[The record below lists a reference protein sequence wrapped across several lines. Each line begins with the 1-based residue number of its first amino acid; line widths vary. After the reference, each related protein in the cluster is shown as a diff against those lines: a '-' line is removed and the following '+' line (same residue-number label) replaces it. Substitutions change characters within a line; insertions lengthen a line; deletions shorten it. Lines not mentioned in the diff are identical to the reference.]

1 MQAKPSIKKHIGGE
15 KMKFEQIA
23 KEVLENVGG
32 KENVAHVTHCVTRL
46 RFNLKD
52 ESKANVDKIKKIK
65 GVMGNVNQGGQ
76 FQVIIGNNV
85 SDVYKELMKLGNFK
99 STNEDVK
106 GPKKGIMTSAMDTIA
121 GIFTPVIPAIVGCAM
136 IKAFLSLFVAFGWIS
151 TETQSYYILNFIGD
165 AAFFFLPIL
174 LAYTAAI
181 KFKASPY
188 LAMVMGA
195 VLLHPNFSALVS
207 AGDPVAFFGLPVRLV
222 KYGSSVIPIILIVW
236 LMSYVEKV
244 VTKIVPKALRVVFV
258 PLLVI
263 VVTAPIGLIAIG
275 PLGDIIGGVLA
286 NIIMAIDS
294 KATWA
299 LPLIMGG
306 LSPLLVMT
314 GMHYSLYPAIFTQL
328 ATSGYQTIFPGML
341 VANVCQGAAAL
352 CVSVKSKNSDLKQ
365 LAASTGATAVI
376 GITEP
381 AMYGVNLK
389 LKKPFYAVLAGGAIG
404 GLYAGITGVKVFTPG
419 GAALVGVPAYIGP
432 EISNIINIL
441 IASAIGFVVTFAL
454 TWILGFEDEVEET
467 EELEENTDIK
477 PLKNKISIMSPING
491 EAVPLSSVNDLT
503 FAEEIM
509 GKGIAIIPTEGKV
522 VSPINGTVEMVF
534 NTKHAIGLKSDD
546 GAEILIHIGLDTVK
560 LEGEHFN
567 VFVKNGDRVNVGDKL
582 VEFDKDAIKNK
593 GYDVITPIIVT
604 NTMDYLEVMASNVE
618 SVKQGDEIITVL

>member
-1 MQAKPSIKKHIGGE
+1 
-15 KMKFEQIA
+15 MKFEQIA
-23 KEVLENVGG
+23 REVLENVGG
-32 KENVAHVTHCVTRL
+32 KDNVAHVTHCVTRL

-76 FQVIIGNNV
+76 FQVIIGNDV
-85 SDVYKELMKLGNFK
+85 SDVYKELIKLGDFK
-99 STNEDVK
+99 SAKTEVQ
-106 GPKKGIMTSAMDTIA
+106 GPKKGVLTAAMDTIA
-121 GIFTPVIPAIVGCAM
+121 GIFTPVIPAIAGCAM
-136 IKAFLSLFVAFGWIS
+136 IKAFLSIAVAFGWVS
-151 TETQSYYILNFIGD
+151 TESQSYYILNFIGD
-165 AAFFFLPIL
+165 TAFFFLPML
-174 LAYTAAI
+174 LAYTAAT

-188 LAMVMGA
+188 LAMVIGGI
-195 VLLHPNFSALVS
+195 LLHPNFSALVS
-207 AGDPVAFFGLPVRLV
+207 AGEPVAFFGLPVRLV

-236 LMSYVEKV
+236 LMSYVERV
-244 VTKIVPKALRVVFV
+244 VTKIIPKVLRVVFV

-263 VVTAPIGLIAIG
+263 LITAPIGLIVIG

-376 GITEP
+376 GVTEP

-389 LKKPFYAVLAGGAIG
+389 LKKPFYAVLAGGAVG

-432 EISNIINIL
+432 EISNIVNIL
-441 IASAIGFVVTFAL
+441 IAAAIGFVVTFAL

-467 EELEENTDIK
+467 EELEKLEENTDVK

-491 EAVPLSSVNDLT
+491 EAVPLSAVNDLT
-503 FAEEIM
+503 FAQEIM

-522 VSPINGTVEMVF
+522 VSPINGTVAMVF
-534 NTKHAIGLKSDD
+534 NTKHAIGLQTED
-546 GAEILIHIGLDTVK
+546 GAEILIHVGLDTVN
-560 LEGEHFN
+560 LEGKHFTS
-567 VFVKNGDRVNVGDKL
+567 FVKSGDTVNVGDKL
-582 VEFDKDAIKNK
+582 LEFDIKAIKEA
-593 GYDVITPIIVT
+593 GYDTVTPVIIT
-604 NTMDYLEVMASNVE
+604 NTTNYLDVISKDVSA
-618 SVKQGDEIITVL
+618 VKAGDEIITIL

>member
-85 SDVYKELMKLGNFK
+85 SDVYKELMKLGKFK

-121 GIFTPVIPAIVGCAM
+121 GIFTPVIPAIAGCAM

>member
-1 MQAKPSIKKHIGGE
+1 
-15 KMKFEQIA
+15 MKFEQIA
-23 KEVLENVGG
+23 REVLENVGG
-32 KENVAHVTHCVTRL
+32 KGNVAHVTHCVTRL

-76 FQVIIGNNV
+76 FQVIIGNDV
-85 SDVYKELMKLGNFK
+85 SDVYKELIKLGDFK
-99 STNEDVK
+99 LAKTEVQ
-106 GPKKGIMTSAMDTIA
+106 GPKKGVLTAAMDTIA
-121 GIFTPVIPAIVGCAM
+121 GIFTPVIPAIAGCAM
-136 IKAFLSLFVAFGWIS
+136 IKAFLSIAVAFGWVS
-151 TETQSYYILNFIGD
+151 TESQSYYILNFIGD
-165 AAFFFLPIL
+165 TAFFFLPML
-174 LAYTAAI
+174 LAYTAAT

-188 LAMVMGA
+188 LAMVIGGI
-195 VLLHPNFSALVS
+195 LLHPNFSALVS
-207 AGDPVAFFGLPVRLV
+207 AGEPVAFFGLPVRLV

-236 LMSYVEKV
+236 LMSYVERV
-244 VTKIVPKALRVVFV
+244 VTKIIPKVLRVVFV

-263 VVTAPIGLIAIG
+263 LITAPIGLIVIG

-376 GITEP
+376 GVTEP

-389 LKKPFYAVLAGGAIG
+389 LKKPFYAVLAGGAVG

-432 EISNIINIL
+432 EISNIVNIL
-441 IASAIGFVVTFAL
+441 IAAAIGFVVTFAL

-467 EELEENTDIK
+467 EELERLEENTDVK

-491 EAVPLSSVNDLT
+491 EAVPLSAVNDLT
-503 FAEEIM
+503 FAQEIM

-522 VSPINGTVEMVF
+522 VSPINGTVAMVF
-534 NTKHAIGLKSDD
+534 NTKHAIGLQTED
-546 GAEILIHIGLDTVK
+546 GAEILIHVGLDTVN
-560 LEGEHFN
+560 LEGKHFN
-567 VFVKNGDRVNVGDKL
+567 SFVKSGDKVKVGDKL
-582 VEFDKDAIKNK
+582 LEFDIKAIKEA
-593 GYDVITPIIVT
+593 GYDIVTPVIITNTTDYLDIISSDVTSVKAGDEVITI
-604 NTMDYLEVMASNVE
+604 L
-618 SVKQGDEIITVL
+618 

>member
-1 MQAKPSIKKHIGGE
+1 ME
-15 KMKFEQIA
+15 FERIA

-32 KENVAHVTHCVTRL
+32 EANVAHVTHCVTRL

-85 SDVYKELMKLGNFK
+85 SDVYKELMKLGKFK

-121 GIFTPVIPAIVGCAM
+121 GIFTPVIPAIAGCAM

>member
-1 MQAKPSIKKHIGGE
+1 
-15 KMKFEQIA
+15 
-23 KEVLENVGG
+23 
-32 KENVAHVTHCVTRL
+32 
-46 RFNLKD
+46 
-52 ESKANVDKIKKIK
+52 
-65 GVMGNVNQGGQ
+65 
-76 FQVIIGNNV
+76 
-85 SDVYKELMKLGNFK
+85 
-99 STNEDVK
+99 
-106 GPKKGIMTSAMDTIA
+106 
-121 GIFTPVIPAIVGCAM
+121 
-136 IKAFLSLFVAFGWIS
+136 
-151 TETQSYYILNFIGD
+151 
-165 AAFFFLPIL
+165 
-174 LAYTAAI
+174 
-181 KFKASPY
+181 
-188 LAMVMGA
+188 
-195 VLLHPNFSALVS
+195 
-207 AGDPVAFFGLPVRLV
+207 
-222 KYGSSVIPIILIVW
+222 
-236 LMSYVEKV
+236 
-244 VTKIVPKALRVVFV
+244 
-258 PLLVI
+258 
-263 VVTAPIGLIAIG
+263 
-275 PLGDIIGGVLA
+275 
-286 NIIMAIDS
+286 
-294 KATWA
+294 
-299 LPLIMGG
+299 
-306 LSPLLVMT
+306 
-314 GMHYSLYPAIFTQL
+314 
-328 ATSGYQTIFPGML
+328 ML

-477 PLKNKISIMSPING
+477 P
-491 EAVPLSSVNDLT
+491 
-503 FAEEIM
+503 
-509 GKGIAIIPTEGKV
+509 IIPTEGKV

>member
-1 MQAKPSIKKHIGGE
+1 
-15 KMKFEQIA
+15 MKFEQIA

-32 KENVAHVTHCVTRL
+32 EENVAHVTHCVTRL

-85 SDVYKELMKLGNFK
+85 SDVYKELMKLVKFK
-99 STNEDVK
+99 PTNEDVK
-106 GPKKGIMTSAMDTIA
+106 GPKKGIITSAMDTIA
-121 GIFTPVIPAIVGCAM
+121 GIFTPVIPAIAGCAM

-165 AAFFFLPIL
+165 AAFFFLPML

-188 LAMVMGA
+188 LAMVMGG

-207 AGDPVAFFGLPVRLV
+207 AGDPVAFLGLPVRLV

-236 LMSYVEKV
+236 LMSYVERI

-263 VVTAPIGLIAIG
+263 VITAPIGLIAIG

-286 NIIMAIDS
+286 NIIMTIDS

-389 LKKPFYAVLAGGAIG
+389 LKKPFYAVLVGGAIG

-441 IASAIGFVVTFAL
+441 IASAIGFVVTFTL
-454 TWILGFEDEVEET
+454 TWILGFEDEVEEDEVEET
-467 EELEENTDIK
+467 EELEENTDLK

-491 EAVPLSSVNDLT
+491 DAVPLSLVNDLT

-522 VSPINGTVEMVF
+522 VSPINGTVAMVF
-534 NTKHAIGLKSDD
+534 NTKHAIGLQSED
-546 GAEILIHIGLDTVK
+546 GAEILIHVGLDTVN
-560 LEGEHFN
+560 LEGQYFN
-567 VFVKNGDRVNVGDKL
+567 SFVKSGDTVKVGDKL
-582 VEFDKDAIKNK
+582 LEFDIEAIKEA
-593 GYDVITPIIVT
+593 GYDTITPIIIT
-604 NTMDYLEVMASNVE
+604 NTTNYLDIISSEVA
-618 SVKQGDEIITVL
+618 SVKAGDEIITIL

>member
-121 GIFTPVIPAIVGCAM
+121 GIFTPVIPAIAGCAM

-151 TETQSYYILNFIGD
+151 TETQTYYILNFIGD

-236 LMSYVEKV
+236 LMSYVERV
-244 VTKIVPKALRVVFV
+244 VIKIVPKALRVVFV

-286 NIIMAIDS
+286 NIIMTIDS

>member
-121 GIFTPVIPAIVGCAM
+121 GIFTQVIPAIAGCAM

>member
-1 MQAKPSIKKHIGGE
+1 
-15 KMKFEQIA
+15 MKFEQIA

-121 GIFTPVIPAIVGCAM
+121 GIFTPVIPAIAGCAM

-151 TETQSYYILNFIGD
+151 TETQTYYILNFIGD

-236 LMSYVEKV
+236 LMSYVERV
-244 VTKIVPKALRVVFV
+244 VIKIVPKALRVVFV

-286 NIIMAIDS
+286 NIIMTIDS

>member
-85 SDVYKELMKLGNFK
+85 SEVYKELMKLGKFK

-106 GPKKGIMTSAMDTIA
+106 GPKKGIVTSAMDTIA
-121 GIFTPVIPAIVGCAM
+121 GIFTPVIPAIAGCAM

-165 AAFFFLPIL
+165 AAFFFLPML
-174 LAYTAAI
+174 LAYTAAV

-188 LAMVMGA
+188 LAMVMGG

-207 AGDPVAFFGLPVRLV
+207 AGDAVVFLGLPVRLV

-236 LMSYVEKV
+236 LMSYVERV

-263 VVTAPIGLIAIG
+263 VITAPIGLIAIG

-286 NIIMAIDS
+286 NVIMTIDS
-294 KATWA
+294 KANWA

-328 ATSGYQTIFPGML
+328 ATAGYQTIFPGML

-441 IASAIGFVVTFAL
+441 IASAIVFVVTFAL